1 MNYKDYL
8 KDHWLSI
15 CIEALFLVTLLIFG
29 GLTQIPLY
37 FLVITGVGSFLL
49 GLGLLCWDYGRKKEF
64 YEELREKVRDLDKAY
79 LLPEILSEP
88 EFLEGRL
95 ACQAM
100 KEMGRSMAERVSS
113 YEQKQKEYKEYIELW
128 VHEIKLPIATGKL
141 LVENNRQFY
150 DESMIEEL
158 DKIDA
163 YAEQA
168 LFYARSSYVEKDYVL
183 KKISLRKVTSE
194 VLKKNRKLLL
204 EEKISIQCHDLDV
217 EVFSDSKWLAFILQ
231 QILSNSIKYMGE
243 GERTLE
249 WYAEK
254 EREQVKLYLRDTGI
268 GISAGDLPRVWDK
281 GFTGENG
288 RIGKKS
294 TGIGLYLCKKL
305 CEKMG
310 HRIEIVSARGRGCLV
325 IIRFPLG
332 SMTEEIFQ

>member
-150 DESMIEEL
+150 DESMMYITGKHAFERF
-158 DKIDA
+158 A
-163 YAEQA
+163 HA
-168 LFYARSSYVEKDYVL
+168 
-183 KKISLRKVTSE
+183 SLRVYALRLYHNAYLT
-194 VLKKNRKLLL
+194 VLIYN
-204 EEKISIQCHDLDV
+204 CH
-217 EVFSDSKWLAFILQ
+217 
-231 QILSNSIKYMGE
+231 
-243 GERTLE
+243 
-249 WYAEK
+249 
-254 EREQVKLYLRDTGI
+254 LRHHD
-268 GISAGDLPRVWDK
+268 
-281 GFTGENG
+281 
-288 RIGKKS
+288 
-294 TGIGLYLCKKL
+294 
-305 CEKMG
+305 
-310 HRIEIVSARGRGCLV
+310 
-325 IIRFPLG
+325 
-332 SMTEEIFQ
+332 

>member
-100 KEMGRSMAERVSS
+100 KEMGRSMVERVSS

-183 KKISLRKVTSE
+183 KKFL
-194 VLKKNRKLLL
+194 
-204 EEKISIQCHDLDV
+204 
-217 EVFSDSKWLAFILQ
+217 
-231 QILSNSIKYMGE
+231 
-243 GERTLE
+243 
-249 WYAEK
+249 
-254 EREQVKLYLRDTGI
+254 
-268 GISAGDLPRVWDK
+268 
-281 GFTGENG
+281 
-288 RIGKKS
+288 
-294 TGIGLYLCKKL
+294 
-305 CEKMG
+305 
-310 HRIEIVSARGRGCLV
+310 
-325 IIRFPLG
+325 
-332 SMTEEIFQ
+332 

>member
-332 SMTEEIFQ
+332 SMTEEFFQ